1 MAVKTA
7 QYIFEGQT
15 YNLTYNSPPGNGKLR
30 LQLQVS
36 RATISRIMFL
46 AER

>member
-7 QYIFEGQT
+7 QYIFNGQT
-15 YNLTYNSPPGNGKLR
+15 YNLTYIRPPGNGKLR

-36 RATISRIMFL
+36 PVTARRIMSS
-46 AER
+46 AEL